1 MNAIEEMYRVARAQS
16 LIALCATVL
25 GYWFT
30 VALIDHVG
38 RFAIQLM
45 GFFFMTVFMLVLAIP
60 YNHWRGHKCASG
72 YCGGDHTVFVV
83 MYSLTFFFANF
94 GPNIT
99 TFIVPAEIF
108 PARLRST
115 CHGEPLSELSGSS
128 TRHKAGMQMKQRK
141 DIEQVEASSRHN
153 VFIGNCY
160 SASPSTI
167 INRFPKVKALTLK
180 GKPRF
185 VDFNLVPKNWGAQLH
200 PWVLSMAS
208 AYPWLETL
216 SLNRMT
222 IIDDNLAILANSFP
236 NFKELV
242 LFYCEGFSTGALAM
256 IARKC

>member
-1 MNAIEEMYRVARAQS
+1 MAASGQNNERHRGNVPRGSRAVAHRALRDGARLLVHRSPHRPRWALRNTANGLLLYDGLYVGACNPLQSLARA
-16 LIALCATVL
+16 
-25 GYWFT
+25 
-30 VALIDHVG
+30 H
-38 RFAIQLM
+38 
-45 GFFFMTVFMLVLAIP
+45 
-60 YNHWRGHKCASG
+60 
-72 YCGGDHTVFVV
+72 HTVFVV

-141 DIEQVEASSRHN
+141 DIQQVEASSRHH

-185 VDFNLVPKNWGAQLH
+185 VDFNLVPKNWGAHLH

-216 SLNRMT
+216 SLNKMT

-242 LFYCEGFSTGALAM
+242 LFYCEGFNTGALAM